1 MKTLKIPH
9 GQLSERQLDE
19 LCRDLSDGAIMIW
32 PTDTLYA
39 IACDALNPKAIE
51 KVCALKK
58 INPGK
63 TNLSIICSSIS
74 QAAEYARIDDKT
86 FRLLRENTP
95 GPYTFICPAAS
106 VLPRAFKGRKLVGI
120 RISENPINTAIVE
133 RLGHP
138 VLTTSI
144 EFDDDDYAISP
155 SLISEAYDDKV
166 DIMIEA
172 TDGDTEPSTVIDCTG
187 SEPEVIREGKGLSNL
202 TI

>member
-39 IACDALNPKAIE
+39 VACDALNPKAIE
-51 KVCALKK
+51 RVCDLKK
-58 INPGK
+58 INPNK
-63 TNLSIICSSIS
+63 TNLSIICASIS
-74 QAAEYARIDDKT
+74 QAAEYARINDKI
-86 FRLLRENTP
+86 FKLLRDNTP

-106 VLPRAFKGRKLVGI
+106 LLPRAFKGRKLVGV
-120 RISENPINTAIVE
+120 RISENPLNAAVVE

-144 EFDDDDYAISP
+144 EFEDPDYAISP
-155 SLISEAYDDKV
+155 SLISEAYNDKV

-172 TDGDTEPSTVIDCTG
+172 KAGDTEPSTVIDCTG
-187 SEPEVIREGKGLSNL
+187 AEPVVVREGKGLDNL
-202 TI
+202 IL

>member
-9 GQLSERQLDE
+9 GQLSERQLNE
-19 LCRDLSDGAIMIW
+19 LCRDLGDGATMIW

-39 IACDALNPKAIE
+39 VACDALNPKAIE
-51 KVCALKK
+51 RVCALKK
-58 INPGK
+58 INPDK
-63 TNLSIICSSIS
+63 TNLSIVCSSIS
-74 QAAEYARIDDKT
+74 QAAEYARISDKT
-86 FRLLRENTP
+86 FRLLRDNTP

-106 VLPRAFKGRKLVGI
+106 LLPRAFKGRKIVGI
-120 RISENPINTAIVE
+120 RITENPINSAVVE

-144 EFDDDDYAISP
+144 EFDDPDYATDP
-155 SLISEAYDDKV
+155 SLISEAYNDKV

-172 TDGDTEPSTVIDCTG
+172 TPGGVEPSTVIDCTG
-187 SEPEVIREGKGLSNL
+187 SDADVIREGKGFSNL

>member
-19 LCRDLSDGAIMIW
+19 LCRDLSEGAIMIW
-32 PTDTLYA
+32 PTDTLYG
-39 IACDALNPKAIE
+39 IACDAMNPKAIE
-51 KVCALKK
+51 RVCALKK
-58 INPGK
+58 INPEK
-63 TNLSIICSSIS
+63 TNLSIVCSSIS
-74 QAAEYARIDDKT
+74 QASEYARINDKT
-86 FRLLRENTP
+86 FRLLRANTP

-106 VLPRAFKGRKLVGI
+106 LLPRAFKGRKVVGI
-120 RISENPINTAIVE
+120 RISDNPVNNAVVD

-144 EFDDDDYAISP
+144 EFDDPDYAISP
-155 SLISEAYDDKV
+155 SLISEAYNDKV

-172 TDGDTEPSTVIDCTG
+172 APGDTEPSTVIDCTG
-187 SEPEVIREGKGLSNL
+187 ATPSVIREGKGLDNL

>member
-19 LCRDLSDGAIMIW
+19 LCRDLSDGSIMIW
-32 PTDTLYA
+32 PTDTLYGV
-39 IACDALNPKAIE
+39 ACDAMNPKAIE
-51 KVCALKK
+51 RVCELKK
-58 INPGK
+58 INPNK
-63 TNLSIICSSIS
+63 TNLSIVCSSIS
-74 QAAEYARIDDKT
+74 QAAEYARINDKT
-86 FRLLRENTP
+86 FRLLRDNTP

-106 VLPRAFKGRKLVGI
+106 LLPRAFKGRKMVGI
-120 RISENPINTAIVE
+120 RISENPVNTVIVE

-144 EFDDDDYAISP
+144 EYEDPDYAISP
-155 SLISEAYDDKV
+155 GLISEAYDDKV

-172 TDGDTEPSTVIDCTG
+172 QEGDTEPSTVIDCTG
-187 SEPEVIREGKGLSNL
+187 SEPVVVREGKGFANL